1 MVQATDTGKRH
12 NISHLWRFNSPGFRR
27 IFVQRQMRPAGMVIF
42 EIFAKD
48 STQVPLIENN
58 NMIQAI
64 PAYGPDNSFNERILP
79 RRARGR
85 NDLLD
90 TQALDPSSNLLTV
103 NGIPITQQIAWSGI
117 EWKCFYQLLGRPP
130 CGGMRCN
137 IEVHDVT
144 AVMAEHDKHIREREM
159 WRSEW

>member
-1 MVQATDTGKRH
+1 
-12 NISHLWRFNSPGFRR
+12 
-27 IFVQRQMRPAGMVIF
+27 
-42 EIFAKD
+42 
-48 STQVPLIENN
+48 
-58 NMIQAI
+58 MIQALS
-64 PAYGPDNSFNERILP
+64 PYGPNNSLDIRVLP

-90 TQALDPSSNLLTV
+90 TYATDPSSNLLSV

-130 CGGMRCN
+130 CGGMRRN

-144 AVMAEHDKHIREREM
+144 AVMAAAR
-159 WRSEW
+159 